1 MDSVKTTVIV
11 NGQELDLPASRSLID
26 LLSSLQLDGRY
37 VLVELNGEA
46 LLKEQIPSTSLNP
59 GDRLELVKPVAGG

>member
-1 MDSVKTTVIV
+1 MDNVKTTVIV

>member
-46 LLKEQIPSTSLNP
+46 LLKERIPSTSLNP
-59 GDRLELVKPVAGG
+59 GDHLELVKPVAGG